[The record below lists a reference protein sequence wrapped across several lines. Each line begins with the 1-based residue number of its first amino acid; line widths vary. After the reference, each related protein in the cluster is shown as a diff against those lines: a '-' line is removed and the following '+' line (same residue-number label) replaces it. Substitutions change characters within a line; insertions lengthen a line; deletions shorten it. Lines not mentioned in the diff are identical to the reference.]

1 MQTLLNRSVHVP
13 RRVFT
18 VKAEYGKN
26 HIGFHNT
33 KNIRNVKYLKVLY
46 VLGFDVDTDRRGVYA
61 VSNSDAKD
69 ASRDYILAFRFYD
82 EALRFMTL
90 LEAIVDYKPT
100 VETVERSEI
109 DRVCEE
115 NNISCLVV
123 NSNTLVIPPENN
135 IQITHYT
142 KGQSP

>member
-13 RRVFT
+13 RRTFT

-26 HIGFHNT
+26 HVGFHNT

-61 VSNSDAKD
+61 VSNSDAND

-135 IQITHYT
+135 MHIIQ
-142 KGQSP
+142 KVNLRE

>member
-1 MQTLLNRSVHVP
+1 
-13 RRVFT
+13 
-18 VKAEYGKN
+18 
-26 HIGFHNT
+26 
-33 KNIRNVKYLKVLY
+33 
-46 VLGFDVDTDRRGVYA
+46 
-61 VSNSDAKD
+61 
-69 ASRDYILAFRFYD
+69 
-82 EALRFMTL
+82 MTL

>member
-13 RRVFT
+13 RRAFT

-26 HIGFHNT
+26 HVGFHNT

-115 NNISCLVV
+115 NNISLLVV